1 MEFCEQVYQAVRE
14 HDLIRR
20 GDRVLAAVSGGADS
34 VCLLLVLDKIRQ
46 DLQKQGKPSFEL
58 ALVTV
63 DHGIRGEASAG
74 DVAFADQ
81 LGRRLG
87 LPCFVF
93 HEDVPALVRQ
103 EHLSEEEAARAVRY
117 RCFAKAARKW
127 QADSVAVA
135 HNKDDQVETV
145 LLNLLR
151 GSGLT
156 GLAGLSWSRTLK
168 TSGPEFGPIVQEPG
182 DCSQECGA
190 GGSPGGEEMDEIR
203 VIRPLLDMSRGEIE
217 AWLSQIGQPFR
228 TDESNLEDHHTRN
241 RLRHHV
247 IPLMEQEINR
257 NAREHIA
264 SAASD
269 LAQAAAFA
277 ESSAAEWLEKHE
289 ALDWFS

>member
-182 DCSQECGA
+182 ACGPGFGTVVQEPGACGQECGPIVQEPGDCSQECGA

-228 TDESNLEDHHTRN
+228 TDES
-241 RLRHHV
+241 
-247 IPLMEQEINR
+247 
-257 NAREHIA
+257 
-264 SAASD
+264 
-269 LAQAAAFA
+269 
-277 ESSAAEWLEKHE
+277 
-289 ALDWFS
+289 